1 MGARQKLMQISNQ
14 FRREISVLSEG
25 ERKVRDMVSETE
37 AAISTLEGQ
46 LVQCETANADAVA
59 NDDFARAEELSNQAD
74 AIRAQIEGKN
84 SEIMQCMQRNGQAM
98 QLRVNRVQTDLVS
111 IDAMIASF
119 AAAYNHVNVGFS
131 VIFIHHH
138 HHHHMI
144 CIIIIIIINRLSSLP
159 TPSSW
164 TTRPLPTMPV
174 WPV

>member
-138 HHHHMI
+138 HHLI

>member
-119 AAAYNHVNVGFS
+119 AAAYNHVNVCFS
-131 VIFIHHH
+131 VISPFPFCIKPIHLILFIH
-138 HHHHMI
+138 
-144 CIIIIIIINRLSSLP
+144 RLSSSP

-164 TTRPLPTMPV
+164 TTRLPLMMPV
-174 WPV
+174 WPE